1 MERKTEVLMIKIK
14 TKDEINGIKK
24 SCALLRSL
32 FEELDGFIK
41 EGITTKAVD
50 VFCENFI
57 KKHGGKPAFLY
68 YDGFPA
74 SACISINEEVIHGI
88 PSSHRIIKNGDLVKV
103 DLGINLNGYFSDS
116 AHGYEIGNVPKN
128 VKQLNKTTKESLY
141 LAIDAI
147 SNSQSPRVSD
157 IGRAVFTHCSERGFG
172 VVKDYCGH
180 GVGLAVH
187 EEPSIANYINPQYN
201 ARLKEGMVIAIEPM
215 ITLGTWR
222 VHTKDDGWTVV
233 TDDNSVA
240 AHWEHTVA
248 ITENGVEILT

>member
-1 MERKTEVLMIKIK
+1 MITIK

-24 SCALLRSL
+24 SCALLHSL

-172 VVKDYCGH
+172 VVRDYCGH
-180 GVGLAVH
+180 GVGLDVH

>member
-1 MERKTEVLMIKIK
+1 MITIK

-50 VFCENFI
+50 IFCENFI

-180 GVGLAVH
+180 GVGLDVH

>member
-1 MERKTEVLMIKIK
+1 MITIK

-157 IGRAVFTHCSERGFG
+157 IGIAVFTHCSERGFG

-180 GVGLAVH
+180 GVGLDVH

-215 ITLGTWR
+215 ITLGTWK

>member
-1 MERKTEVLMIKIK
+1 MITIK

-24 SCALLRSL
+24 SCSLLRSL

-180 GVGLAVH
+180 GVGLDVH

-215 ITLGTWR
+215 ITLGTWK

>member
-1 MERKTEVLMIKIK
+1 MITIK

-172 VVKDYCGH
+172 VVRDYCGH
-180 GVGLAVH
+180 GVGLDVH

-215 ITLGTWR
+215 ITLGTWK

-248 ITENGVEILT
+248 ITENGAEILT

>member
-1 MERKTEVLMIKIK
+1 MITIK

-41 EGITTKAVD
+41 EGITTKSVD

-180 GVGLAVH
+180 GVGLDVH

-215 ITLGTWR
+215 ITLGTWK

>member
-1 MERKTEVLMIKIK
+1 MITIK

-172 VVKDYCGH
+172 VVRDYCGH
-180 GVGLAVH
+180 GVGLDVH

-215 ITLGTWR
+215 ITLGTWK

>member
-1 MERKTEVLMIKIK
+1 MITIK

-180 GVGLAVH
+180 GVGLDVH

-201 ARLKEGMVIAIEPM
+201 ARLKEGMVIAVEPM
-215 ITLGTWR
+215 LTLGSPR
-222 VHTKDDGWTVV
+222 IFVHDNDWTIDTQDG
-233 TDDNSVA
+233 SPS
-240 AHWEHTVA
+240 AHFEHTII
-248 ITENGVEILT
+248 ITRDGYEILTGDDNYE

>member
-1 MERKTEVLMIKIK
+1 MITIK

-50 VFCENFI
+50 VFCENYI

-147 SNSQSPRVSD
+147 SNAQSPRVSD

-180 GVGLAVH
+180 GVGLDVH

>member
-1 MERKTEVLMIKIK
+1 MITIK

-103 DLGINLNGYFSDS
+103 DLGINLNGYFQQYLSDFELDS
-116 AHGYEIGNVPKN
+116 TFLLK
-128 VKQLNKTTKESLY
+128 KQRLLSFFQALH
-141 LAIDAI
+141 LL
-147 SNSQSPRVSD
+147 
-157 IGRAVFTHCSERGFG
+157 H
-172 VVKDYCGH
+172 
-180 GVGLAVH
+180 
-187 EEPSIANYINPQYN
+187 QY
-201 ARLKEGMVIAIEPM
+201 
-215 ITLGTWR
+215 
-222 VHTKDDGWTVV
+222 
-233 TDDNSVA
+233 
-240 AHWEHTVA
+240 
-248 ITENGVEILT
+248 

>member
-1 MERKTEVLMIKIK
+1 MITIK

-172 VVKDYCGH
+172 VVRDYCGH
-180 GVGLAVH
+180 GVGLDVH

>member
-1 MERKTEVLMIKIK
+1 MITIK

-32 FEELDGFIK
+32 FEELDEFIK

>member
-1 MERKTEVLMIKIK
+1 MITIK

-147 SNSQSPRVSD
+147 SNSQSPRVSY

-180 GVGLAVH
+180 GVGLDVH

-215 ITLGTWR
+215 ITLGTWK

>member
-1 MERKTEVLMIKIK
+1 MITIK

-180 GVGLAVH
+180 GVGLDVH

>member
-1 MERKTEVLMIKIK
+1 MITIK

-50 VFCENFI
+50 IFCENFI

-88 PSSHRIIKNGDLVKV
+88 PSAHRIIKNGDLVKV

-180 GVGLAVH
+180 GVGLDVH

>member
-1 MERKTEVLMIKIK
+1 MITIK

-147 SNSQSPRVSD
+147 SNAQSPRVSD

-180 GVGLAVH
+180 GVGLDVH

-215 ITLGTWR
+215 ITLGTWK

>member
-1 MERKTEVLMIKIK
+1 MITIK

-180 GVGLAVH
+180 GVGLDVH

-215 ITLGTWR
+215 ITLGTWK
-222 VHTKDDGWTVV
+222 VHTKDYGWTVV

>member
-1 MERKTEVLMIKIK
+1 MITIK

-74 SACISINEEVIHGI
+74 SACISINEEVIHGS

-180 GVGLAVH
+180 GVGLDVH

-215 ITLGTWR
+215 ITLGTWK

>member
-1 MERKTEVLMIKIK
+1 MITIK

-180 GVGLAVH
+180 GVGLDVH

-201 ARLKEGMVIAIEPM
+201 ARLKERMIIAIEPM

-222 VHTKDDGWTVV
+222 DHTKDDRWTVV

>member
-1 MERKTEVLMIKIK
+1 MITIK

-32 FEELDGFIK
+32 FEELDRFIK

-180 GVGLAVH
+180 GVGLDVH

>member
-1 MERKTEVLMIKIK
+1 MITIK

-50 VFCENFI
+50 IFCENFI

-172 VVKDYCGH
+172 VVRDYCGH
-180 GVGLAVH
+180 GVGLDVH

-215 ITLGTWR
+215 ITLGTWK
-222 VHTKDDGWTVV
+222 VHTKDDGHTVV